1 VLLRLNGFVPT
12 PPPNPTGGVHVWP
25 AAGGAKQSVDVN
37 DPTSI
42 DVKSSLIV
50 GAEANVRKPTSGAN
64 GTPGVWTIS
73 FRSRIVPVVLL
84 REANDPV
91 LPVLLT
97 TKEPFGGPT
106 GG

>member
-1 VLLRLNGFVPT
+1 
-12 PPPNPTGGVHVWP
+12 
-25 AAGGAKQSVDVN
+25 
-37 DPTSI
+37 
-42 DVKSSLIV
+42 
-50 GAEANVRKPTSGAN
+50 
-64 GTPGVWTIS
+64 
-73 FRSRIVPVVLL
+73 L